1 VIQNL
6 SFIKCMEMKDSNK
19 LDFSGV
25 YVNARI
31 WGLFPAKHYLEKDE
45 VVINGW
51 FYKYFKWLFNFVSV
65 MFSILLEFLGKEQ
78 VFIVKYSKESLKKM
92 TAYQYMMDNE
102 EVLKQVQKLIKK
114 HDGKIKQKK
123 SFKKESK

>member
-1 VIQNL
+1 
-6 SFIKCMEMKDSNK
+6 MKDSNE
-19 LDFSGV
+19 LDFSGL
-25 YVNARI
+25 YVRGYI

-78 VFIVKYSKESLKKM
+78 VFIVKYSKASTRTM
-92 TAYQYMMDNE
+92 SIYQYMMNNE
-102 EVLKQVQKLIKK
+102 KVLKQVEKLIKK